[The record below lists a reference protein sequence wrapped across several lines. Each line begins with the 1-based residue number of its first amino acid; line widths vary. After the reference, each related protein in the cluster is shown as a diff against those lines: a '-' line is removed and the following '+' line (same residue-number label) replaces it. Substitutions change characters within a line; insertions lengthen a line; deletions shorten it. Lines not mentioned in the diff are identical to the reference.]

1 MVTPFP
7 LQFYYNQMHSG
18 EESMEK
24 SSLKLILS
32 RLGRLEP
39 STGLWTMLK
48 CGDDD
53 FLMIST
59 VWWAGGGE
67 DERGQL
73 WIVIIMTIIALTDS
87 YCLRWWWGRRVS
99 REKLLLSIRDR
110 WHHAVM
116 IIRHT
121 TQRMWSLNFRLMA
134 FL

>member
-1 MVTPFP
+1 
-7 LQFYYNQMHSG
+7 MHRG

-39 STGLWTMLK
+39 LWTLLK

-67 DERGQL
+67 DKRGQL
-73 WIVIIMTIIALTDS
+73 WIVIIMTIIALTAPTAWDDDEGGES
-87 YCLRWWWGRRVS
+87 AERNYCWVS
-99 REKLLLSIRDR
+99 ETGDI
-110 WHHAVM
+110 M
-116 IIRHT
+116 
-121 TQRMWSLNFRLMA
+121 Q
-134 FL
+134 